1 MPRHRNRGFLDQIGT
16 ALGSRSNWRIEEKST
31 LAALSV
37 CSILTLGIYFST
49 SWAGVYGNGAF
60 WSFGAS
66 PEAPPPPVHAPP
78 FQLSGIQIG
87 MTPLE
92 VGSVQSEIRF
102 SRNRKGGQTGRFRLG
117 NGAYTVSFSKP
128 KAGKQAYRI
137 HYTETF
143 WSLSGDEIR
152 QRLKNKFG
160 APVVSR
166 CAMGTP
172 NAGWVCELKWLR
184 PDGVILDA
192 VTQTA
197 QVAKGLSKTK
207 LEFVALDPL
216 MESRNS
222 RPVETPKKTTRQGL
236 SRGLKKGS
244 SFANRLKAIS
254 AAARNH

>member
-1 MPRHRNRGFLDQIGT
+1 MPRQHNRGSGQTGT
-16 ALGSRSNWRIEEKST
+16 ILGSRLNWRIEETST
-31 LAALSV
+31 LVALSV
-37 CSILTLGIYFST
+37 CSILTLGIYLST
-49 SWAGVYGNGAF
+49 SWAGSHGNGAF
-60 WSFGAS
+60 WSFGSSA
-66 PEAPPPPVHAPP
+66 EAPRPPVHTPP

-92 VGSVQSEIRF
+92 AGSVQSEIRF
-102 SRNRKGGQTGRFRLG
+102 SRDRKGGQTGRFRLG

-128 KAGKQAYRI
+128 QAGKQAYRI

-143 WSLSGDEIR
+143 WSFSGDEIR

-160 APVVSR
+160 APLVNR
-166 CAMGTP
+166 CGMKNP
-172 NAGWVCELKWLR
+172 NVGWVCELKWQR

-197 QVAKGLSKTK
+197 RVAKGLSKTK
-207 LEFVALDPL
+207 LELVALDPL

-222 RPVETPKKTTRQGL
+222 RPVETPQKTTRRVLRQGL
-236 SRGLKKGS
+236 RKGS

>member
-1 MPRHRNRGFLDQIGT
+1 MRHRHNRGLGQAGIT
-16 ALGSRSNWRIEEKST
+16 LGSRPNWRIEETST

-49 SWAGVYGNGAF
+49 FWTGSHGNGAF
-60 WSFGAS
+60 WSFGSSA
-66 PEAPPPPVHAPP
+66 EAPVPVHTPP

-92 VGSVQSEIRF
+92 AGSVQSEIRF
-102 SRNRKGGQTGRFRLG
+102 SRDRKGGQTGRFRLG

-128 KAGKQAYRI
+128 QAGKQAYRI

-143 WSLSGDEIR
+143 WSFSGDEIR

-160 APVVSR
+160 APLVNR

-172 NAGWVCELKWLR
+172 NAGWVCELKWQR

-197 QVAKGLSKTK
+197 KMARGLSKTK

-222 RPVETPKKTTRQGL
+222 RPVETPKKTTRPGL
-236 SRGLKKGS
+236 SKRS
-244 SFANRLKAIS
+244 PFANRLKAIS